1 MIGILAMTYHFFT
14 LTHPMKAYWDQTL
27 IAESDDVKVVEG
39 DYFFP
44 HESLKAE
51 YFVPSTTRSMSPREG
66 EAHYYDIVVGGA
78 QNKDAAWFYPHP
90 IRVPEITNY
99 VAFWKGV
106 QITE

>member
-1 MIGILAMTYHFFT
+1 
-14 LTHPMKAYWDQTL
+14 
-27 IAESDDVKVVEG
+27 
-39 DYFFP
+39 
-44 HESLKAE
+44 
-51 YFVPSTTRSMSPREG
+51 MSPREG

-106 QITE
+106 KITQ